1 MSKKKITIIDYGM
14 GNIASLKNAFTYLG
28 AEVVVTDD
36 PEKIKN
42 SNYVILPGVGSFKR
56 AMEQI
61 KRRNIRTFET
71 N

>member
-1 MSKKKITIIDYGM
+1 MHLHT
-14 GNIASLKNAFTYLG
+14 

-56 AMEQI
+56 AQQI
-61 KRRNIRTFET
+61 KVKT
-71 N
+71 